1 VSDEAN
7 DRIVAGGKITALK
20 VQKRNTQRINIYLDG
35 EFAFGLSRITAAWL
49 RVGQEL
55 SAEKVTSLLAEDAHE
70 VAYQQAV
77 HFLDYRPR
85 SSVEVRRN
93 LEKHG
98 IPEDVIDSVIQRLE
112 GSSLLNDARFAELW
126 VENRSDFR
134 PRSRRALTVELRQRG
149 VDRQVIEQALE
160 DLDEEALAYQAALK
174 QVRKL
179 HNLEAL
185 EFRRKLAGFLARRG
199 FGYEVIKPVVD
210 KIWNEEQD
218 TYREQ
223 EESD

>member
-1 VSDEAN
+1 MSDEVSD
-7 DRIVAGGKITALK
+7 RLVAGGKITALK
-20 VQKRNTQRINIYLDG
+20 VQKRNTQRINVYLDG

-55 SAEKVTSLLAEDAHE
+55 SAEKVASLLADDAHE

-77 HFLDYRPR
+77 HFIDYRPR
-85 SSVEVRRN
+85 SSAEVRRN

-98 IPEDVIDSVIQRLE
+98 MPEEVIASVLQRLE
-112 GSSLLNDARFAELW
+112 RSGLLNDARFAELW

-149 VDRQVIEQALE
+149 VDRQVIEEALE
-160 DLDEEALAYQAALK
+160 DLDEEGLAYQAALK
-174 QVRKL
+174 QARKL
-179 HNLEAL
+179 NGLEAP

-199 FGYEVIKPVVD
+199 FSYEVIKPVVD
-210 KIWNEEQD
+210 KIWNEQQETD
-218 TYREQ
+218 LEQ
-223 EESD
+223 E